1 MIRSLIV
8 DDEQNNRLTMN
19 VLLTRYCKG
28 VEVVSEAGTVKEAV
42 LRIKELKPDLVFLD
56 IEMPFENGFQLF
68 KYFTNI
74 DFDVIFTTAYDE
86 YAMKAFRYS
95 ATDYLLKP
103 IDLQDLREA
112 ISRVTKNKI
121 QPELNK
127 IRLQTLEYNLD
138 NSFQKIA
145 LPVID
150 GFEFIDIDNIIH
162 LEADSNY
169 TIVNT
174 VKGKHI
180 VSKTLGDFENMLTPS
195 NFFRVNRSNL
205 INLNFLKRYIKNKAP
220 LIELVN
226 GTQIRLPLARKQIFL
241 EQVSHME

>member
-19 VLLTRYCKG
+19 VLLTQYCKG

-42 LRIKELKPDLVFLD
+42 LKIKEFKPDLVFLD

-95 ATDYLLKP
+95 AIDYLLKP

-205 INLNFLKRYIKNKAP
+205 INLNFLKRYIKNKVP

-241 EQVSHME
+241 EQVSQME

>member
-19 VLLTRYCKG
+19 VLLTRYCEG
-28 VEVVSEAGTVKEAV
+28 VEVISEAGTVKEAV
-42 LRIKELKPDLVFLD
+42 LKIKELKPDLVFLD

-95 ATDYLLKP
+95 AIDYLLKP

>member
-42 LRIKELKPDLVFLD
+42 LKIKELKPDLVFLD

-95 ATDYLLKP
+95 AIDYLLKP

>member
-8 DDEQNNRLTMN
+8 DDEQDNRLTMN
-19 VLLTRYCKG
+19 ALLTRYCQG
-28 VEVVSEAGTVKEAV
+28 VEVVGEAATVKEAV
-42 LRIKELKPDLVFLD
+42 TKINAVKPDIVFLD

-68 KYFTNI
+68 NYFTDIN
-74 DFDVIFTTAYDE
+74 FEVIFTTAYDE
-86 YAMKAFRYS
+86 YAVQAFRYS
-95 ATDYLLKP
+95 AIDYLLKP

-112 ISRVTKNKI
+112 ISRVAKNKI

-138 NSFQKIA
+138 NNFQKIA
-145 LPVID
+145 LPVMN
-150 GFEFIDIDNIIH
+150 GFEFINAEDIIH

-174 VKGKHI
+174 TNDKYF
-180 VSKTLGDFENMLTPS
+180 VSKSLRDFEIMLESS

-205 INLNFLKRYIKNKAP
+205 INLKFLKRYIKNKAP
-220 LIELVN
+220 LIELTN
-226 GTQIRLPLARKQIFL
+226 GTQIKLPLARKQTFL
-241 EQVSHME
+241 NQVGYKK

>member
-8 DDEQNNRLTMN
+8 DDEQDNRLTMN
-19 VLLTRYCKG
+19 ALLTRYCQG
-28 VEVVSEAGTVKEAV
+28 VEVVGEAATVKEAV
-42 LRIKELKPDLVFLD
+42 TKINAVKPDIVFLD

-68 KYFTNI
+68 KYFTDIN
-74 DFDVIFTTAYDE
+74 FEVIFTTAYDE
-86 YAMKAFRYS
+86 YAVQAFRYS
-95 ATDYLLKP
+95 AIDYLLKP

-112 ISRVTKNKI
+112 ISRVAKNKI

-138 NSFQKIA
+138 NNFQKIA
-145 LPVID
+145 LPVMN
-150 GFEFIDIDNIIH
+150 GFEFINAEDIIH

-174 VKGKHI
+174 TNDKYF
-180 VSKTLGDFENMLTPS
+180 VSKSLRDFEIMLESS

-205 INLNFLKRYIKNKAP
+205 INLKFLKRYIKNKAP
-220 LIELVN
+220 LIELTN
-226 GTQIRLPLARKQIFL
+226 GTQIKLPLARKQTFL
-241 EQVSHME
+241 NQVGYKK

>member
-95 ATDYLLKP
+95 AIDYLLKP

>member
-1 MIRSLIV
+1 
-8 DDEQNNRLTMN
+8 
-19 VLLTRYCKG
+19 
-28 VEVVSEAGTVKEAV
+28 
-42 LRIKELKPDLVFLD
+42 
-56 IEMPFENGFQLF
+56 
-68 KYFTNI
+68 
-74 DFDVIFTTAYDE
+74 
-86 YAMKAFRYS
+86 MKAFRYS
-95 ATDYLLKP
+95 AIDYLLKP

>member
-8 DDEQNNRLTMN
+8 DDEQDNRLTMN
-19 VLLTRYCKG
+19 ALLTRYCQG
-28 VEVVSEAGTVKEAV
+28 VEVVGEAATVKEAV
-42 LRIKELKPDLVFLD
+42 TKINAVKPDIVFLD

-68 KYFTNI
+68 KYFTDIN
-74 DFDVIFTTAYDE
+74 FEVIFTTAYDE
-86 YAMKAFRYS
+86 YAVQAFRYS
-95 ATDYLLKP
+95 AIDYLLKP

-112 ISRVTKNKI
+112 ISRVAKNKI

-138 NSFQKIA
+138 NNFQKIA
-145 LPVID
+145 LPVMN
-150 GFEFIDIDNIIH
+150 GFEFINAEDIVH

-174 VKGKHI
+174 TNDKYF
-180 VSKTLGDFENMLTPS
+180 VSKSLRDFEIMLESS

-205 INLNFLKRYIKNKAP
+205 INLKFLKRYIKNKAP
-220 LIELVN
+220 LIELTN
-226 GTQIRLPLARKQIFL
+226 GTQIKLPLARKQTFL
-241 EQVSHME
+241 NQVGYKK